1 MENRNKTH
9 SPEGWTKNIRYHKH
23 DLIDIGLMQKL
34 FLKSSK
40 DQVFF
45 WEGRFFPTHPSTDED
60 EASEDGTCVVSSET
74 GILESKLFPPVSW
87 VDGTCG
93 CLEGMAGATLK
104 TGFLTYQM

>member
-45 WEGRFFPTHPSTDED
+45 LGGAIFSDPS
-60 EASEDGTCVVSSET
+60 
-74 GILESKLFPPVSW
+74 FNR
-87 VDGTCG
+87 
-93 CLEGMAGATLK
+93 
-104 TGFLTYQM
+104 